1 MKVTKI
7 ALACGLAVAAMSAQA
22 AGPTIPAGA
31 KTVFVAGA
39 SAPDGFLGDIA
50 TSMLAGTAAG
60 TGSPVAARDASSN
73 YRAYVGYSKVAG
85 QVGQPIVFI
94 KRSAGGSAFGVDPM
108 AKAQR
113 ITTIDLNNCATN
125 TGSDAATYAWVCGT
139 KGIDP
144 GVAGANTAANTGL
157 VPDVGVSDV
166 EPAMFQTPFN
176 TENGQPALSS
186 AEVARLTNKP
196 VNLAL
201 FGLSAT
207 DQVPAS
213 YHLSRSAYGAMLSGA
228 AVDWTIVNPS
238 DTDPVVVCRRVNG
251 SGTQSGFNWF
261 FSGFPC
267 NKASAG
273 YAAAKPASVT
283 DSFGYLGGAGTA
295 ADPIVIDPSYGY
307 TVVENSG
314 SGDVRNCLKAANAG
328 TDFTTTGS
336 FGKTYKV
343 LFSNLGPA
351 KAIGVLT
358 FDSYTKSGAGFGYT
372 FRQLDGAGSFDG
384 VTQTASPGA
393 TGISPSKQN
402 LLNGKYDFALELS
415 MQVRNTSVTNA
426 QGDVVAPIASDSVKN
441 AFYNAFRLN
450 AGSTKYT
457 GNDGGSFVSAP
468 NSFATLPSIASYTSP
483 TTNADF
489 VTKYSRD
496 GNTCQPLV
504 AKPSL

>member
-7 ALACGLAVAAMSAQA
+7 ALACGLAVAAMSAHA
-22 AGPTIPAGA
+22 AGPAIPAGA

-60 TGSPVAARDASSN
+60 TGTPVAARDATSN

-125 TGSDAATYAWVCGT
+125 TGADAATYAWVCGT

-144 GVAGANTAANTGL
+144 GVTGADTAANNGL

-166 EPAMFQTPFN
+166 EPAMFQTPYN
-176 TENGQPALSS
+176 TENGQPALSA
-186 AEVARLTNKP
+186 AETARLTNKP

-201 FGLSAT
+201 FGLTAT
-207 DQVPAS
+207 DAVPAS

-228 AVDWTIVNPS
+228 AQDWTIVEPT

-267 NKASAG
+267 NSASGG
-273 YAAAKPASVT
+273 YTAAKPASVT
-283 DSFGYLGGAGTA
+283 DSFGYLGGTGTA

-314 SGDVRNCLKAANAG
+314 SGDVRNCLKAAQAG
-328 TDFTTTGS
+328 TDFTTKGS
-336 FGKTYKV
+336 FGKVYKV
-343 LFSNLGPA
+343 LFSNVGGPS

-358 FDSYTKSGAGFGYT
+358 FDSYTKAAGNGWS
-372 FRQLDGAGSFDG
+372 FRQLDGAGTFDG
-384 VTQTASPGA
+384 VTQTASAGA
-393 TGISPSKQN
+393 TGVSPSKQN
-402 LLNGKYDFALELS
+402 LLDGKYDFALELS

-426 QGDVVAPIASDSVKN
+426 QGDVVAPIATDAVKN

-468 NSFATLPSIASYTSP
+468 NSFATLPTVDSYNTKP
-483 TTNADF
+483 AF
-489 VTKYSRD
+489 VTKFSRD

>member
-7 ALACGLAVAAMSAQA
+7 ALACGLAVAAMSAHA

-31 KTVFVAGA
+31 KTVFVSGA

-50 TSMLAGTAAG
+50 VSMLAGTAAG
-60 TGSPVAARDASSN
+60 AGTPVAARTADSN

-85 QVGQPIVFI
+85 QVGSPIVFI
-94 KRSAGGSAFGVDPM
+94 KRSAGGSAFGVDPV

-113 ITTIDLNNCATN
+113 VVTIDLNNCATN
-125 TGSDAATYAWVCGT
+125 AGADAATFAWVCGT

-144 GVAGANTAANTGL
+144 GVAGADTAANNGL

-176 TENGQPALSS
+176 TENGQPALSA
-186 AEVARLTNKP
+186 AEVARLSNKP
-196 VNLAL
+196 VNLAM
-201 FGLSAT
+201 FGIVAT
-207 DQVPAS
+207 DAVPAT

-228 AVDWTIVNPS
+228 AQDWSLVDSADV
-238 DTDPVVVCRRVNG
+238 DPVVVCRRVNG
-251 SGTQSGFNWF
+251 SGTQASYNWF

-267 NKASAG
+267 NKASNG
-273 YAAAKPASVT
+273 YASAKPASAT

-295 ADPIVIDPSYGY
+295 ASPIVIDPSAGY

-314 SGDVRNCLKAANAG
+314 SGDVRNCLKAAQAG
-328 TDFTTTGS
+328 TDFTVTGS
-336 FGKTYKV
+336 FGKVYKV
-343 LFSNLGPA
+343 LFSNVGGPS
-351 KAIGVLT
+351 KAIGVLSL
-358 FDSYTKSGAGFGYT
+358 DSYTKAGAGFGYT
-372 FRQLDGAGSFDG
+372 FRQLDGAGVFDG
-384 VTQTASPGA
+384 VSQTVTAGPG
-393 TGISPSKQN
+393 TGVSPSKQN

-415 MQVRNTSVTNA
+415 MQVRNVAVTNA
-426 QGDVVAPIASDSVKN
+426 QGDAVAPISTDAVKN
-441 AFYNAFRLN
+441 AFYTAFVKN

-457 GNDGGSFVSAP
+457 GNDGGSFTTVP
-468 NSFATLPSIASYTSP
+468 NAFATLPSIDSYSAKP
-483 TTNADF
+483 NF